1 MSLFDQGPTM
11 SLEEFRLLREL
22 VNETCGIRFEADAMY
37 AMERR
42 LRERLTALGLTS
54 YRAYYQRLRYH
65 PEAQAELE
73 NAVDVLTTNETY
85 FFREAYQLEVL
96 QRSILPELKERNERA
111 KRLTLWSAGCSTG
124 EEAYTIAMILLA
136 SGLFHGWDLRVFGS
150 DISRRVIQHARRGVY
165 GDSSFRAM
173 QPRYERFFTETPH
186 GKQIAN
192 EVKAICHF
200 GQLNL
205 LDRERSALIGSADV
219 IFCRNVLIYFDDRS
233 RERVVKTFHDRLVP
247 GGYLL
252 LGHSESLLHRA
263 TQFEIVHMNRDI
275 VYRRP
280 VARTLF
286 DREEEG

>member
-1 MSLFDQGPTM
+1 M
-11 SLEEFRLLREL
+11 SLEEFRLLRDL

-42 LRERLTALGLTS
+42 LRSRLEALGLSS

-96 QRSILPELKERNERA
+96 EQAILPELKVRNERA
-111 KRLTLWSAGCSTG
+111 KRLTIWSAGCSTG
-124 EEAYTIAMILLA
+124 EEAYSIAMILLA
-136 SGLFHGWDLRVFGS
+136 SGHFAGWDLRVFGS
-150 DISRRVIQHARRGVY
+150 DISRRVIQHARRGIY
-165 GDSSFRAM
+165 GESSFRAM
-173 QPRYERFFTETPH
+173 QPRYARFFRDTPR

-205 LDRERSALIGSADV
+205 LDRERSALIGSTDV
-219 IFCRNVLIYFDDRS
+219 ILCRNVLIYFDDRS
-233 RERVVKTFHDRLVP
+233 RERVVKTFHDRLAP

-280 VARTLF
+280 EARTLF
-286 DREEEG
+286 DRGDEA